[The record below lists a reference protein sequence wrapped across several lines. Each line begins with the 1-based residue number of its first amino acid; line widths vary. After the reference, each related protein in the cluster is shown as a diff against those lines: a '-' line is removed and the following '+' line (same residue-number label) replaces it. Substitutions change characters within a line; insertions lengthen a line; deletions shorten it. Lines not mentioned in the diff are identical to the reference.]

1 MVTRLD
7 QELTRRVKRSAR
19 DELGARL
26 VGVASVDRFA
36 GAPRGHHPTDFLPQC
51 RAVVVLGMPIVRGLM
66 RWGEFMAHSE
76 IVPETAPVPGDGDKH
91 QWQPLRALQMH
102 VERRCAYEAINDDL
116 QTMSLRLACFIEEH
130 GHEAM
135 YLPTTFGSTHSW
147 NHAGPNPVRAFGP
160 FSHRHAAVA
169 AGLGNFG
176 KSNLF
181 LAPRYGPRVR
191 LVSVLT
197 GAPLVPDPMCDPH
210 VCLDKCDQCVTHC
223 PAGAFG
229 QMVEFRVGGQA
240 QVMAKFDIE
249 KCRDYY
255 NRGVRRCNGECM
267 TACPLV
273 LRKLRCVEDADN
285 ARGAAPLAS
294 CRTSTSA

>member
-1 MVTRLD
+1 MACDMENSMDL
-7 QELTRRVKRSAR
+7 ELTTHVKRIAR
-19 DELGARL
+19 VDLGARL
-26 VGVASVDRFA
+26 VGVASVDRFE

-66 RWGEFMAHSE
+66 RWGDFMARSE
-76 IVPETAPVPGDGDKH
+76 IVPDVAPVPGDSANG
-91 QWQPLRALQMH
+91 QWRPLRSLQVH
-102 VERRCAYEAINDDL
+102 VERRCAYESINDEL
-116 QTMSLRLACFIEEH
+116 QTMSLRLGCFLEEE
-130 GHEAM
+130 GHEAL
-135 YLPTTFGSTHSW
+135 YLPTTFGGTHSW

-197 GAPLVPDPMCDPH
+197 SAPLVPDPMCDPH

-229 QMVEFRVGGQA
+229 EPVAFKVGGRT
-240 QVMAKFDIE
+240 QVVAKFDIE
-249 KCRDYY
+249 RCRDFY

-267 TACPLV
+267 TACPLAQ
-273 LRKLRCVEDADN
+273 RKLRPVAKAEEAV
-285 ARGAAPLAS
+285 PIKP
-294 CRTSTSA
+294 